1 MRMVGGYTYF
11 FLYLSKNSKK
21 KWNFGDFHKY
31 TVCFWRLNSFNSQHV
46 LNVRAIFDF
55 VHNIDLE
62 RDLVM
67 FCVSNGFDMSALKCA
82 YGRKYLILKKTSFVV
97 FYGTTWTPKTMV
109 IVANSI
115 GMWASKNAT
124 NDNMSVTEIF
134 LLSTYWKRK

>member
-1 MRMVGGYTYF
+1 MRMVGGYTREIYLLF
-11 FLYLSKNSKK
+11 FIFKNSKK

-31 TVCFWRLNSFNSQHV
+31 TVCFWRLDSFNSQHV

-67 FCVSNGFDMSALKCA
+67 FCVPNGFDTSALKCA
-82 YGRKYLILKKTSFVV
+82 HGRKYLILKKTSFVV
-97 FYGTTWTPKTMV
+97 FYDTTWTGTPKTMV

-115 GMWASKNAT
+115 GIWASKNAI
-124 NDNMSVTEIF
+124 NDGRPTVV
-134 LLSTYWKRK
+134 L

>member
-1 MRMVGGYTYF
+1 MTILPPATISYSVLIYADGRGIYLL

-31 TVCFWRLNSFNSQHV
+31 TVCFWRLDSFNSQHV

-67 FCVSNGFDMSALKCA
+67 FCVPN
-82 YGRKYLILKKTSFVV
+82 GRKYLKKTSFVV
-97 FYGTTWTPKTMV
+97 LYDTTWTPKTMV

-115 GMWASKNAT
+115 RTILGLKKCNKW
-124 NDNMSVTEIF
+124 
-134 LLSTYWKRK
+134 WKAHCSFV